1 MINFFLIVFNTNET
15 AIPIINP
22 EVNQVDHPELLFFVS
37 FSIDMISDI
46 ADVATLSRSLRA
58 LDSSCLRL
66 SFSDFSLKE
75 PVSSTMHL
83 LAIESHLPE
92 TFTESPDLRT
102 DIVECPCREVNSA
115 PSGSSWRFSIVRF
128 RNVSDRGMPVMV
140 SILRLRCSKISSF
153 ILYEFSAIALST
165 LSCTDL
171 MLSDSSAS
179 CF

>member
-1 MINFFLIVFNTNET
+1 M
-15 AIPIINP
+15 NP
-22 EVNQVDHPELLFFVS
+22 EVSQINHPDPLFFVS
-37 FSIDMISDI
+37 FSIDITFDL
-46 ADVATLSRSLRA
+46 AEVATLSRILCIC
-58 LDSSCLRL
+58 DSSCLRL
-66 SFSDFSLKE
+66 SFSIFCLNDS
-75 PVSSTMHL
+75 VSSTMHL

-92 TFTESPDLRT
+92 TFREFPDFVT
-102 DIVECPCREVNSA
+102 DIAARPCLDVNSA
-115 PSGSSWRFSIVRF
+115 PSGRSRRFSIVRF
-128 RNVSDRGMPVMV
+128 RDVSDGGMPVMV